1 MPGRRRRTSTTSRRS
16 ASAGTARTRAAATPA
31 KRTTKAAPKRA
42 AKPAAELPQ
51 AGPGERV
58 WVLAVPFRAPA
69 PGAQWH
75 KELQA
80 HVWVGRELPPEL
92 APYDPGPYTFERFLE
107 DELNA
112 TPRPLPAPRSLTPR
126 EEQWTGA
133 DAVVAHAEAGGRV
146 FLLGDDPGVGKTGTA
161 ILAAREI
168 AERRGGS
175 RVLVVADRPAAIT
188 IPHWTRSIAG
198 FGDGGLRWCVTTW
211 DRLAKV
217 SRLRFDVVVADEA
230 HMVRHTTTQRWKHW
244 KAVSGTGRVKDAPFV
259 LAATATPA
267 HTPLELP
274 YLAPEF
280 ARAHGEPLRAWAD
293 LPARL
298 AAHGFSVE
306 KSRYGW
312 QWAEDPEAR
321 RSDLARLQ
329 GWLAD
334 ADPPATLH
342 RPAPWGAVQVT
353 GTPVA
358 LTPAE
363 RASYESE
370 WQEFRAEMQLARRS
384 RQTARGRA
392 ALLRFRQKA
401 GLIRVQATVDWVK
414 AQVEAERQV
423 AVSVEF
429 VETAADPIREALMDA
444 GIPVAGIYGRDR
456 FDVESE
462 RLRFQSGKAPVCVF
476 TVTASISLHAGELL
490 PDGSTASSAPRVG
503 LFHQPRFSGIQAR
516 QVTGRTHRDGQS
528 SPWRV
533 AFAEDTVE
541 EQVARVMVERLAV
554 SGSTA
559 GADTS
564 SLQAIAELLDA
575 DWLPPAALT
584 DA

>member
-1 MPGRRRRTSTTSRRS
+1 MPGRRRRSSRSTTSTTTRTATPRS
-16 ASAGTARTRAAATPA
+16 RAAAA
-31 KRTTKAAPKRA
+31 RKRA
-42 AKPAAELPQ
+42 AAKPSKPAADLPV

-69 PGAQWH
+69 PGAVWH
-75 KELQA
+75 AGLQA
-80 HVWVGRELPPEL
+80 HVWVGGELPASL
-92 APYDPGPYTFERFLE
+92 VPYDPPPYSFERFVE
-107 DELNA
+107 DELNDR
-112 TPRPLPAPRSLTPR
+112 PRPLPEARALTPR
-126 EEQWTGA
+126 DQQCDGA
-133 DAVVAHAEAGGRV
+133 DVVAAHAAAGGRV

-161 ILAAREI
+161 ILAVKAI
-168 AERRGGS
+168 AEQRDVR

-188 IPHWTRSIAG
+188 IPHWARSIAG
-198 FGDGGLRWCVTTW
+198 FGDGGIRWCVTTW

-217 SRLRFDVVVADEA
+217 SKLRFDVVVADEA

-244 KAVSGTGRVKDAPFV
+244 KSVSGAARVKEAPYV

-280 ARAHGEPLRAWAD
+280 AARHGESIREWSD

-298 AAHGFSVE
+298 AAHGFHVE
-306 KSRYGW
+306 RGRYGW
-312 QWAEDPEAR
+312 QWTEDADQR
-321 RSDLARLQ
+321 RTDLARLQ

-334 ADPPATLH
+334 ADPPALLH
-342 RPAPWGAVQVT
+342 RPAPWGPVSVT

-363 RASYESE
+363 RAAYDSE
-370 WQEFRAEMQLARRS
+370 WSEFRAEMQLARRA
-384 RQTARGRA
+384 RQSAKGRA
-392 ALLRFRQKA
+392 ALMRFRQKA

-429 VETAADPIREALMDA
+429 VETAADPIREALLDA
-444 GIPVAGIYGRDR
+444 GVPVAGIYGRDR
-456 FDVESE
+456 FDVEAE
-462 RLRFQSGKAPVCVF
+462 RLRFQRGEAPVCVL

-490 PDGSTASSAPRVG
+490 PDGTHASETPRVG

-516 QVTGRTHRDGQS
+516 QVTGRTHRDGKT
-528 SPWRV
+528 SPWRI

-554 SGSTA
+554 SGSAA

-564 SLQAIAELLDA
+564 SLREIAELLDA
-575 DWLPPAALT
+575 DWLPATALT
-584 DA
+584 EG

>member
-1 MPGRRRRTSTTSRRS
+1 MPGRRRRSTSGRRTTTTKRTTT
-16 ASAGTARTRAAATPA
+16 TART
-31 KRTTKAAPKRA
+31 K
-42 AKPAAELPQ
+42 KPAPELPT

-69 PGAQWH
+69 PGAVWH
-75 KELQA
+75 TGLQA
-80 HVWVGRELPPEL
+80 HVWVGAALPPEL
-92 APYDPGPYTFERFLE
+92 APYDPPPYTVERFLE
-107 DELNA
+107 DELNEK
-112 TPRPLPAPRSLTPR
+112 PRPLPMARPLTPR
-126 EEQWTGA
+126 EQQCDGA
-133 DAVVAHAEAGGRV
+133 DVVAAHAAAGGRV

-161 ILAAREI
+161 ILAAKAI
-168 AERRGGS
+168 AEQRDVRA
-175 RVLVVADRPAAIT
+175 VLVVADRPAAIT

-217 SRLRFDVVVADEA
+217 AKLRFDVVVADEA
-230 HMVRHTTTQRWKHW
+230 HMVRHATTQRWKHW
-244 KAVSGTGRVKDAPFV
+244 KAVSGAGRVKDAPFV
-259 LAATATPA
+259 LACTATPA

-280 ARAHGEPLRAWAD
+280 AVHHREPLRDWAD

-298 AAHGFSVE
+298 AAHRFHVE
-306 KSRYGW
+306 RGRYGW
-312 QWAEDPEAR
+312 QWTEDPEER
-321 RSDLARLQ
+321 RTDLARLQ
-329 GWLAD
+329 SWLAD

-342 RPAPWGAVQVT
+342 RPAPWGPVSVT

-363 RASYESE
+363 RAAYESE
-370 WQEFRAEMQLARRS
+370 WGEFRAEMRLARRS
-384 RQTARGRA
+384 RQSARGRA

-429 VETAADPIREALMDA
+429 VETAADPIREALLDA

-456 FDVESE
+456 FDMEAE
-462 RLRFQSGKAPVCVF
+462 RLRFQRGEAMVCVF

-490 PDGSTASSAPRVG
+490 PDGRAASRTPRVG

-516 QVTGRTHRDGQS
+516 QVTGRTHRDGRT
-528 SPWRV
+528 SPWRI

-554 SGSTA
+554 SGSAA

-564 SLQAIAELLDA
+564 SLQEIAELLDA
-575 DWLPPAALT
+575 DWLPQAALT
-584 DA
+584 DG

>member
-1 MPGRRRRTSTTSRRS
+1 MPGRRRRSTTTSRR
-16 ASAGTARTRAAATPA
+16 TTTTKRATTTKGAAT
-31 KRTTKAAPKRA
+31 RSR
-42 AKPAAELPQ
+42 KPAPEMPT

-69 PGAQWH
+69 PGAVWH
-75 KELQA
+75 AGLQA
-80 HVWVGRELPPEL
+80 HVWVGKELPSDL
-92 APYDPGPYTFERFLE
+92 APYDPPPYSFERFLE
-107 DELNA
+107 DELNEK
-112 TPRPLPAPRSLTPR
+112 PRPLPMARPMTPR
-126 EEQWTGA
+126 DQQCDGA
-133 DAVVAHAEAGGRV
+133 DVVAAHAAAGGRV

-161 ILAAREI
+161 ILAVKAV
-168 AERRGGS
+168 AEQRDVRT
-175 RVLVVADRPAAIT
+175 VLVIADRPAAIT

-217 SRLRFDVVVADEA
+217 AKLTFDVVVADEA

-244 KAVSGTGRVKDAPFV
+244 KAVSGAGRVKGAPYV

-280 ARAHGEPLRAWAD
+280 AVRHAESLREWSD

-298 AAHGFSVE
+298 STHGFHVE
-306 KSRYGW
+306 RGRYGW
-312 QWAEDPEAR
+312 EWTADAGER
-321 RSDLARLQ
+321 RADLQRLQ
-329 GWLAD
+329 GWLAA

-342 RPAPWGAVQVT
+342 RPAPWGPVSVT

-363 RASYESE
+363 RAAYESE
-370 WQEFRAEMQLARRS
+370 WSEFRAEMQLARRS
-384 RQTARGRA
+384 RQSARGRA

-429 VETAADPIREALMDA
+429 VETAADPIREALLDS
-444 GIPVAGIYGRDR
+444 GIPVSGIYGRDR

-462 RLRFQSGKAPVCVF
+462 RLRFQRGEAMVCVF
-476 TVTASISLHAGELL
+476 TVTASISLHAAELL
-490 PDGSTASSAPRVG
+490 PDGRPASTTPRVG

-516 QVTGRTHRDGQS
+516 QVTGRTHRDGQV
-528 SPWRV
+528 SPWRI

-554 SGSTA
+554 SGSAA

-564 SLQAIAELLDA
+564 SLQEIAELLDA
-575 DWLPPAALT
+575 DWLPSAALT
-584 DA
+584 GD

>member
-1 MPGRRRRTSTTSRRS
+1 MPGRRRRTSSRSTTSTS
-16 ASAGTARTRAAATPA
+16 
-31 KRTTKAAPKRA
+31 KRTTKAAPSRTK
-42 AKPAAELPQ
+42 KPAPDLPT

-69 PGAQWH
+69 PSAVWRAD
-75 KELQA
+75 LQA
-80 HVWVGRELPPEL
+80 HVWVGADLPPEL
-92 APYDPGPYTFERFLE
+92 APYDPPPYSFERFLE
-107 DELNA
+107 DELNDKPRA
-112 TPRPLPAPRSLTPR
+112 LPLARPMTPRD
-126 EEQWTGA
+126 QQCDGA
-133 DAVVAHAEAGGRV
+133 DVVAAHAAAGGRV

-161 ILAAREI
+161 ILAVKAI
-168 AERRGGS
+168 AEQRDVRT
-175 RVLVVADRPAAIT
+175 VLVVADRPAAIT

-198 FGDGGLRWCVTTW
+198 FGDGDLRWCVTTW

-217 SRLRFDVVVADEA
+217 SKLTFDVVVADEA

-244 KAVSGTGRVKDAPFV
+244 KAVSGAGRVKDAPFV

-280 ARAHGEPLRAWAD
+280 AVRHGESIREWAD
-293 LPARL
+293 LPTRL
-298 AAHGFSVE
+298 AAHGFHVE
-306 KSRYGW
+306 RGRYGW
-312 QWAEDPEAR
+312 QWTEDADER
-321 RSDLARLQ
+321 RADLGRLQ

-342 RPAPWGAVQVT
+342 RPAPWGPVSVT

-363 RASYESE
+363 RAAYESE
-370 WQEFRAEMQLARRS
+370 WSEFRAEMQLARRA
-384 RQTARGRA
+384 RQSAKGRA
-392 ALLRFRQKA
+392 ALMRFRQKA

-429 VETAADPIREALMDA
+429 VETAADPIREALLDS

-456 FDVESE
+456 FDVEAE
-462 RLRFQSGKAPVCVF
+462 RLRFQRGEAAVCVF

-490 PDGSTASSAPRVG
+490 PDGRGASETPRVG

-516 QVTGRTHRDGQS
+516 QVTGRTHRDGRT
-528 SPWRV
+528 SPWRI

-554 SGSTA
+554 SGSAA

-564 SLQAIAELLDA
+564 SLQEIAELLEA
-575 DWLPPAALT
+575 DWLPAATLT
-584 DA
+584 DG

>member
-1 MPGRRRRTSTTSRRS
+1 MPGRPRRKAGSRTAGRSTTSSR
-16 ASAGTARTRAAATPA
+16 
-31 KRTTKAAPKRA
+31 RTTKPAPSRA
-42 AKPAAELPQ
+42 KKPVADLPQ

-69 PGAQWH
+69 PGAVWRPD
-75 KELQA
+75 LQA

-92 APYDPGPYTFERFLE
+92 APYDPAPYTFERFLE
-107 DELNA
+107 DELNEK
-112 TPRPLPAPRSLTPR
+112 PRPLPMARPMTPR
-126 EEQWTGA
+126 DQQWDGA
-133 DAVVAHAEAGGRV
+133 DAVAAHAAAGGRV

-161 ILAAREI
+161 ILAARLI
-168 AERRGGS
+168 AEQRDVRS
-175 RVLVVADRPAAIT
+175 VLVVADRPAAIT
-188 IPHWTRSIAG
+188 IPHWARSIAG

-217 SRLRFDVVVADEA
+217 AKLPFDLVIADEA

-244 KAVSGTGRVKDAPFV
+244 KAVSGAGKVTGAPYV
-259 LAATATPA
+259 LACTATPA

-280 ARAHGEPLRAWAD
+280 AARHAEGVREWGD
-293 LPARL
+293 LPKKL
-298 AAHGFSVE
+298 TAHGFHVE
-306 KSRYGW
+306 RGRYGW
-312 QWAEDPEAR
+312 QWTEDADER
-321 RSDLARLQ
+321 RADLARLQ

-342 RPAPWGAVQVT
+342 RPAPWGAVSVT

-363 RASYESE
+363 RAAYDSE
-370 WQEFRAEMQLARRS
+370 WSEFRAEMQLARRS
-384 RQTARGRA
+384 RQSAKGRA

-401 GLIRVQATVDWVK
+401 GLIRVQATVDWIK

-429 VETAADPIREALMDA
+429 VETAADPIREALLDA
-444 GIPVAGIYGRDR
+444 GIPVAGIFGRDR
-456 FDVESE
+456 FGRGLGDPEAE
-462 RLRFQSGKAPVCVF
+462 RLRFQRGDAPVCVF

-490 PDGSTASSAPRVG
+490 PDGSHASETPRVG

-516 QVTGRTHRDGQS
+516 QVTGRTHRDGRT

-554 SGSTA
+554 SGSAA

-564 SLQAIAELLDA
+564 SLREIAELLDA
-575 DWLPPAALT
+575 DWLPAAALT
-584 DA
+584 DG

>member
-1 MPGRRRRTSTTSRRS
+1 MPGRRRRSTTSRRTTTS
-16 ASAGTARTRAAATPA
+16 SRRTP
-31 KRTTKAAPKRA
+31 KAAPNRA
-42 AKPAAELPQ
+42 KKSAPEVPT

-69 PGAQWH
+69 PGAVWH
-75 KELQA
+75 AGLQA
-80 HVWVGRELPPEL
+80 HVWVGPELPPEL
-92 APYDPGPYTFERFLE
+92 APYEPPPFTLERFLE
-107 DELNA
+107 DELNEK
-112 TPRPLPAPRSLTPR
+112 PRPLPMARPMTPR
-126 EEQWTGA
+126 EQQCDGA
-133 DAVVAHAEAGGRV
+133 EVVAAHAAAGGRV

-161 ILAAREI
+161 ILAVKAI
-168 AERRGGS
+168 AEQRPVRT
-175 RVLVVADRPAAIT
+175 VLVVADRPAAIT
-188 IPHWTRSIAG
+188 IPHWARSIAG
-198 FGDGGLRWCVTTW
+198 FGDGGIRWCVTTW
-211 DRLAKV
+211 DRLGKVAK
-217 SRLRFDVVVADEA
+217 LKFDVVIADEA

-244 KAVSGTGRVKDAPFV
+244 KGVSGAGRVKDAPFV

-280 ARAHGEPLRAWAD
+280 AVRHGDSVREWGD
-293 LPARL
+293 LPTRL
-298 AAHGFSVE
+298 AAHGFHVE
-306 KSRYGW
+306 RGRYGW
-312 QWAEDPEAR
+312 EWTEDGDER
-321 RSDLARLQ
+321 RADLSRLQ

-342 RPAPWGAVQVT
+342 RPAPWGPVSVT

-363 RASYESE
+363 RAAYESE
-370 WQEFRAEMQLARRS
+370 WSEFRAEMQLARRA
-384 RQTARGRA
+384 RQSAKGRA
-392 ALLRFRQKA
+392 ALMRFRQKA

-429 VETAADPIREALMDA
+429 VETAADPIREALLDS

-456 FDVESE
+456 FGRGPGDPEAE
-462 RLRFQSGKAPVCVF
+462 RLRFQRGEAAVCVF

-490 PDGSTASSAPRVG
+490 PDGRSASETPRVG

-516 QVTGRTHRDGQS
+516 QVTGRTHRDGRT
-528 SPWRV
+528 SPWRI

-564 SLQAIAELLDA
+564 SLQEIAELLEA
-575 DWLPPAALT
+575 DWLPAAALT
-584 DA
+584 ED

>member
-1 MPGRRRRTSTTSRRS
+1 MPGRRRRTASRSTTTSR
-16 ASAGTARTRAAATPA
+16 
-31 KRTTKAAPKRA
+31 RTTKAAPNRA
-42 AKPAAELPQ
+42 KKPVPDLPA

-69 PGAQWH
+69 PGAVWRAD
-75 KELQA
+75 LQA
-80 HVWVGRELPPEL
+80 HVWVGADLPPEL
-92 APYDPGPYTFERFLE
+92 AAYDPPPYSFERFLE
-107 DELNA
+107 DELNDKPRA
-112 TPRPLPAPRSLTPR
+112 LPLARPMTPRDQ
-126 EEQWTGA
+126 QWDGA
-133 DAVVAHAEAGGRV
+133 DVVAAHAAAGGRV

-161 ILAAREI
+161 ILAARLI
-168 AERRGGS
+168 AEQREVRT
-175 RVLVVADRPAAIT
+175 VLVVADRPAAIT
-188 IPHWTRSIAG
+188 IPHWARSIAG

-217 SRLRFDVVVADEA
+217 SKLRFDLVIADEA

-244 KAVSGTGRVKDAPFV
+244 KAVSGAGRVKDAPFV
-259 LAATATPA
+259 LACTATPA

-274 YLAPEF
+274 YLAPQF
-280 ARAHGEPLRAWAD
+280 AVTHSEPLKEWAD
-293 LPARL
+293 LPKKL
-298 AAHGFSVE
+298 AASGFHVE
-306 KSRYGW
+306 RGRYGW
-312 QWAEDPEAR
+312 QWTEDPDER
-321 RSDLARLQ
+321 RADLGRLQ

-342 RPAPWGAVQVT
+342 RPAPWGPVSVT

-363 RASYESE
+363 RAAYDSE
-370 WQEFRAEMQLARRS
+370 WSEFRTEMQLARRS
-384 RQTARGRA
+384 RQSAKGRA

-429 VETAADPIREALMDA
+429 VETAADPIREALLDS
-444 GIPVAGIYGRDR
+444 GIAVAGIYGRDR
-456 FDVESE
+456 FDVEAE
-462 RLRFQSGKAPVCVF
+462 RLRFQRGDAPVCVF

-490 PDGSTASSAPRVG
+490 PDGRPASGTPRVG

-516 QVTGRTHRDGQS
+516 QVTGRTHRDGQV
-528 SPWRV
+528 SPWRI

-554 SGSTA
+554 SGSAA

-564 SLQAIAELLDA
+564 SLQEIAELLDA
-575 DWLPPAALT
+575 DWLPAAALT
-584 DA
+584 EG

>member
-1 MPGRRRRTSTTSRRS
+1 MPRRRRRSTTSRTR
-16 ASAGTARTRAAATPA
+16 TATS
-31 KRTTKAAPKRA
+31 KRTTRPTR
-42 AKPAAELPQ
+42 AKPAPEMPT
-51 AGPGERV
+51 AGAGERV

-69 PGAQWH
+69 PGAVWH
-75 KELQA
+75 TGLQA
-80 HVWVGRELPPEL
+80 HVWVGAQLPPEL
-92 APYDPGPYTFERFLE
+92 APYDPPPYTFERFLE
-107 DELNA
+107 DELNEK
-112 TPRPLPAPRSLTPR
+112 PRPLPMARPMTPR
-126 EEQWTGA
+126 DQQCDGA
-133 DAVVAHAEAGGRV
+133 DVIAAHAAAGGRV

-161 ILAAREI
+161 ILAVKAI
-168 AERRGGS
+168 AEQRDVRT
-175 RVLVVADRPAAIT
+175 VLVVADRPAAIT
-188 IPHWTRSIAG
+188 IPHWARSIAG
-198 FGDGGLRWCVTTW
+198 FGDGGIRWCVTTW

-217 SRLRFDVVVADEA
+217 SKLRFDVVVADEA

-244 KAVSGTGRVKDAPFV
+244 KAVSGAGRVKDAPFV
-259 LAATATPA
+259 LACTATPA

-280 ARAHGEPLRAWAD
+280 AVRHGESIRDWVD
-293 LPARL
+293 LPKKL
-298 AAHGFSVE
+298 ADHGFHVE
-306 KSRYGW
+306 RGRYGW
-312 QWAEDPEAR
+312 QWGEDADER
-321 RSDLARLQ
+321 RTDLARLQ
-329 GWLAD
+329 SWLAD

-342 RPAPWGAVQVT
+342 RPAPWGPVSVT

-363 RASYESE
+363 RAAYESE
-370 WQEFRAEMQLARRS
+370 WSEFRAEMQLARRS
-384 RQTARGRA
+384 RQSARGRA

-429 VETAADPIREALMDA
+429 VETAADPIRETLLDA

-456 FDVESE
+456 FDVEAE
-462 RLRFQSGKAPVCVF
+462 RLRFQRGEAMVCVF

-490 PDGSTASSAPRVG
+490 PDGRSASKTPRVG

-516 QVTGRTHRDGQS
+516 QVTGRTHRDGRT
-528 SPWRV
+528 SPWRI

-554 SGSTA
+554 SGSAA

-564 SLQAIAELLDA
+564 SLREIAELLDA
-575 DWLPPAALT
+575 DWLPAAALT
-584 DA
+584 E